1 MGILSLPLE
10 DWTSV
15 AERIRAADR
24 PIAWCWAAARST
36 QGEWKL
42 AALTV
47 RGATL
52 VAERHLEY
60 EALLLHTEQ
69 TSAADAAD
77 RFLRGKIGSVA
88 GLEGLALPI
97 SGPTYP
103 YWMTTEPTGQYYL
116 SRPVWPEFYFNNT
129 FGSSADV
136 SVRMGDLLNKKG
148 LPFYPSVQ
156 AAFAELLYGLP
167 PTDLQSNFNPHVLVR
182 LPDLRARFGQVR
194 FEDGLVQLTVEEGKP
209 DGAKGCAI
217 LATWRRNPGDRDWV
231 RADLPIT
238 SAETAR
244 LETDEIP
251 AELWALLVD
260 AQGNV
265 LDRYGWSDTLGQ
277 QPETL
282 GSLLARVARWLTEG
296 EHHQLEYKQELG
308 SRANRSFAE
317 TVAAFANGE
326 GGVVLVG
333 VADDA
338 AVIGYGQ
345 PKVEDQVANIVR
357 ELVVE
362 PADVQ
367 VERVSIEERPVY
379 VVTVRPG
386 EPGLK
391 PYRVGGRVMVRVM
404 GTTREATTAEIR
416 RLVRGDE
423 PLSGDSLRGLSSMRW
438 RGRP

>member
-15 AERIRAADR
+15 GERIRRADG
-24 PIAWCWAAARST
+24 PIAWSWGAARS
-36 QGEWKL
+36 GNGVWKL

-47 RGATL
+47 RGATPI
-52 VAERHLEY
+52 ADRHLGY
-60 EALLLHTEQ
+60 ENLLLHTEQ
-69 TSAADAAD
+69 ISAADAAD
-77 RFLRGKIGSVA
+77 RFLLGTIGPVA
-88 GLEGLALPI
+88 GLDGLALPI

-136 SVRMGDLLNKKG
+136 PVRMGDLLNKKG
-148 LPFYPSVQ
+148 VAFYPSVQ

-167 PTDLQSNFNPHVLVR
+167 PTDLQSNFNHHVLVR
-182 LPDLRARFGQVR
+182 LPDLRARFAHVR
-194 FEDGLVQLTVEEGKP
+194 FEDGFVQVTVEEGKP
-209 DGAKGCAI
+209 DGANGSAI
-217 LATWRRNPGDRDWV
+217 LATWRRNPGDSDWV

-238 SAETAR
+238 SAETAK

-260 AQGNV
+260 AQGSV
-265 LDRYGWSDTLGQ
+265 LDRYGWSDALGQ

-308 SRANRSFAE
+308 TRANRSFAE

-338 AVIGYGQ
+338 TIIGYGQ

-367 VERVSIEERPVY
+367 VERVSIEEKPVY
-379 VVTVRPG
+379 VFTVRPG

-416 RLVRGDE
+416 RLVRRDE
-423 PLSGDSLRGLSSMRW
+423 PLTDDSLRGLTSMRW
-438 RGRP
+438 RGMP